1 MESIDTG
8 VKAPAPPGGSPD
20 GSPGAGSVLNPARW
34 VILAVTL
41 SAIFMQMLDTT
52 ITMVALP
59 SLQSDLGST
68 FAEIQL
74 VVAVYS
80 LAFAC
85 VLVTGG
91 RLGDIHGRRKIFLI
105 GMLGFTL
112 ASALCGAAPNP
123 TFLIGARVLQGM
135 CSGLMFPQ
143 VLSIIQVTFS
153 AKERPKALA
162 MYGAS
167 VGLGTVLGPVLGG
180 WLIQL
185 NILDTDWRA
194 IFYVNLPVG
203 LVALLLGLAKIPESS
218 GGGARRLDV
227 AGALIL
233 STGLFS
239 LILPLVIGREHD
251 WPGWSL
257 ALLVLSPVV
266 LAGFFWYENRL
277 SHRADKSPLVPT
289 GLFKERSFT
298 VGLVISVVFFAGIP
312 SFFMVFFM
320 SLQIGFG
327 YTPISAGFVSLG
339 FAALIA
345 VGSARSAA
353 VVKRLGTKTLALGT
367 GLLLVGMSGVIGTL
381 HWAGSDL
388 HGYQLVPSLMIAGLG
403 GGFFLAPCTGII
415 LAGIRSREAGSASG
429 MLATVQQVGIA
440 VGIAVAGILFYGLLG
455 SNADAASRTALPT
468 LRSDLAAAGLS
479 QEQQAQVTNGFQTCF
494 HDRMNQKDLTA
505 TPASCAAVEKRV
517 ADAPMPA
524 ETKEK
529 VRAAVL
535 GTAVPEAR
543 KSNFGDSFE
552 QVVFWQ
558 IGCFGLSCLL
568 VLALPKVRPED
579 IADVPGGA

>member
-8 VKAPAPPGGSPD
+8 TKAAAPPGAAPVTSATG
-20 GSPGAGSVLNPARW
+20 NPARW

-85 VLVTGG
+85 TLVTGG

-105 GMLGFTL
+105 GMLGFTI
-112 ASALCGAAPNP
+112 ASALCGAAPSS
-123 TFLIGARVLQGM
+123 TFLIGSRVLQGM

-153 AKERPKALA
+153 TKERPKALA

-180 WLIQL
+180 WLIDL
-185 NILDTDWRA
+185 DILGTDWRA
-194 IFYVNLPVG
+194 IFYVNLPIG
-203 LVALLLGLAKIPESS
+203 IIALCLGLAKIPESRAP
-218 GGGARRLDV
+218 GAQRLDV
-227 AGALIL
+227 TGAVIL
-233 STGLFS
+233 TAGLFS

-257 ALLVLSPVV
+257 VLLVLSPVLLAEFFLYENKLSK
-266 LAGFFWYENRL
+266 LAGR
-277 SHRADKSPLVPT
+277 SPLVPT

-298 VGLVISVVFFAGIP
+298 VGLIISVVFFAGIP
-312 SFFMVFFM
+312 SFFMTFFM

-327 YTPISAGFVSLG
+327 YTPISAGLVSLG

-353 VVKRLGTKTLALGT
+353 VVKKLGTKTLALGT
-367 GLLLVGMSGVIGTL
+367 GLLLIGMAGVIGTL

-388 HGYQLVPSLMIAGLG
+388 HGYQLIPSLMVAGMG

-415 LAGIRSREAGSASG
+415 LAGIRSSNAGSASG

-440 VGIAVAGILFYGLLG
+440 IGIAVAGIIFYGLLG
-455 SNADAASRTALPT
+455 TNADGASQSALPQ
-468 LRSDLAAAGLS
+468 LRGDLTSAGVTGA
-479 QEQQAQVTNGFQTCF
+479 QQTHITTAFQTCF
-494 HDRMNQKDLTA
+494 HDKMNQKDLTD
-505 TPASCAAVEKRV
+505 TPASCAQIQKEMASAPVPQAVKQ
-517 ADAPMPA
+517 
-524 ETKEK
+524 K
-529 VRAAVL
+529 VQAAVL
-535 GTAVPEAR
+535 GKAVPEAR
-543 KSNFGDSFE
+543 KANFSDSFE
-552 QVVFWQ
+552 QVVYWQ

-568 VLALPKVRPED
+568 VLALPKIRPED
-579 IADVPGGA
+579 VADVPGGA

>member
-8 VKAPAPPGGSPD
+8 VQAAAPPGAPPAPSATG
-20 GSPGAGSVLNPARW
+20 NPARW

-59 SLQSDLGST
+59 SLQSDLGAT

-85 VLVTGG
+85 TLVTGG
-91 RLGDIHGRRKIFLI
+91 RLGDIHGRKKVFLI
-105 GMLGFTL
+105 GMLGFTI
-112 ASALCGAAPNP
+112 ASALCGAAPDS
-123 TFLIGARVLQGM
+123 TFLIASRILQGM

-153 AKERPKALA
+153 TQERPKALA

-180 WLIQL
+180 WLID
-185 NILDTDWRA
+185 LDIFGTDWRA
-194 IFYVNLPVG
+194 IFYVNLPIG
-203 LVALLLGLAKIPESS
+203 LIALCLGMAKIPESS
-218 GGGARRLDV
+218 APGAQRLDV
-227 AGALIL
+227 TGAVIL
-233 STGLFS
+233 TAGLFS

-257 ALLVLSPVV
+257 VLLVLSPLL
-266 LAGFFWYENRL
+266 LAEFFVYENKLTKLVDR
-277 SHRADKSPLVPT
+277 SPLVPT
-289 GLFKERSFT
+289 GLFRERSFT
-298 VGLVISVVFFAGIP
+298 VGLIISVVFFAGIP
-312 SFFMVFFM
+312 SFFMTFFM
-320 SLQIGFG
+320 SLQIGFN
-327 YTPISAGFVSLG
+327 YTPISAGLVSLG

-353 VVKRLGTKTLALGT
+353 VVKKLGTKTLALGT
-367 GLLLVGMSGVIGTL
+367 GLLLIGMAGVIGTL

-388 HGYQLVPSLMIAGLG
+388 HGYQLIPSLMVAGLG

-415 LAGIRSREAGSASG
+415 LAGIRSSNAGSASG

-440 VGIAVAGILFYGLLG
+440 IGIAVAGILFYGLLG
-455 SNADAASRTALPT
+455 TNADDASASAVPQ
-468 LRSDLAAAGLS
+468 LRSDLAAAGVA
-479 QEQQAQVTNGFQTCF
+479 EAQQTQISTAFTTCF
-494 HDRMNQKDLTA
+494 HDKMNQKDLTE
-505 TPASCAAVEKRV
+505 TPASCARIQQEMANSPLPQEVKQ
-517 ADAPMPA
+517 
-524 ETKEK
+524 K
-529 VRAAVL
+529 VKSAVL
-535 GTAVPEAR
+535 GKALPEAR
-543 KSNFGDSFE
+543 KANFGDSFE
-552 QVVFWQ
+552 QVVYWQ

-568 VLALPKVRPED
+568 VLALPRIRPED
-579 IADVPGGA
+579 VQDVPGGA

>member
-1 MESIDTG
+1 MDSIAAGLKTTAPPDQGDTG
-8 VKAPAPPGGSPD
+8 S
-20 GSPGAGSVLNPARW
+20 PARW
-34 VILAVTL
+34 VVLAVAL

-59 SLQSDLGST
+59 SLQSDLGAT

-85 VLVTGG
+85 ALVTGG
-91 RLGDIHGRRKIFLI
+91 RLGDIYGRRKIFLI
-105 GMLGFTL
+105 GMLGFTI
-112 ASALCGAAPNP
+112 ASALCGAAPSSA
-123 TFLIGARVLQGM
+123 FLIGSRVLQGL

-180 WLIQL
+180 WLIDMDVL
-185 NILDTDWRA
+185 GTDWRA

-203 LVALLLGLAKIPESS
+203 LIALFLGMAKIPESS
-218 GGGARRLDV
+218 AGGARRLDV
-227 AGALIL
+227 TGATIL
-233 STGLFS
+233 SAGLFS

-257 ALLVLSPVV
+257 VLLALSPLL
-266 LAGFFWYENRL
+266 LAEFFVYENRL
-277 SHRADKSPLVPT
+277 SKRADKSPLVPT

-298 VGLVISVVFFAGIP
+298 VGLLISVVFFAGIP
-312 SFFMVFFM
+312 SFFMTFFM
-320 SLQIGFG
+320 TLQIGFD
-327 YTPISAGFVSLG
+327 YTPISAGVVSLG
-339 FAALIA
+339 FALLIA

-353 VVKRLGTKTLALGT
+353 VVRRLGTKTLAVGT
-367 GLLLVGMSGVIGTL
+367 GLLLVGMAGVIGTL

-388 HGYQLVPSLMIAGLG
+388 RGYQLIPSLMVAGLG

-440 VGIAVAGILFYGLLG
+440 IGIAVAGILFYGLLG
-455 SNADAASRTALPT
+455 SNADDASRSALPE
-468 LRSDLAAAGLS
+468 LRRDLAVAGLS
-479 QEQQAQVTNGFQTCF
+479 ETEQANVTAAFQTCF
-494 HDRMNQKDLTA
+494 HDRMNQKDLTG
-505 TPASCAAVEKRV
+505 TPESCARIEKEM
-517 ADAPMPA
+517 ANGPAPQ
-524 ETKEK
+524 EVKEK
-529 VRAAVL
+529 VQDAVT

-543 KSNFGDSFE
+543 KANFSDSFE
-552 QVVFWQ
+552 QVVYWQ

-568 VLALPKVRPED
+568 VLALPKIRPED
-579 IADVPGGA
+579 VQDVPGGA

>member
-1 MESIDTG
+1 MDSIAAGLKTTAPPDQGDTG
-8 VKAPAPPGGSPD
+8 S
-20 GSPGAGSVLNPARW
+20 PARW
-34 VILAVTL
+34 VVLAVAL

-59 SLQSDLGST
+59 SLQSDLGAT

-85 VLVTGG
+85 ALVTGG
-91 RLGDIHGRRKIFLI
+91 RLGDIYGRRKIFLI
-105 GMLGFTL
+105 GMLGFTI
-112 ASALCGAAPNP
+112 ASALCGAAPSSA
-123 TFLIGARVLQGM
+123 FLIGSRVLQGL

-180 WLIQL
+180 WLIDMDVL
-185 NILDTDWRA
+185 GTDWRA

-203 LVALLLGLAKIPESS
+203 LIALFLGMAKIPESS
-218 GGGARRLDV
+218 AGGARRLDV
-227 AGALIL
+227 TGATIL
-233 STGLFS
+233 SAGLFS

-257 ALLVLSPVV
+257 VLLALSPLL
-266 LAGFFWYENRL
+266 LAEFFVYENRL
-277 SHRADKSPLVPT
+277 SKRADKSPLVPT

-298 VGLVISVVFFAGIP
+298 VGLLISVVFFAGIP
-312 SFFMVFFM
+312 SFFMTFFM
-320 SLQIGFG
+320 TLQIGFD
-327 YTPISAGFVSLG
+327 YTPISAGVVSLG
-339 FAALIA
+339 FAVLIA

-353 VVKRLGTKTLALGT
+353 VVRKLGTKTLAVGT
-367 GLLLVGMSGVIGTL
+367 GLLLVGMAGVIGTL

-388 HGYQLVPSLMIAGLG
+388 RGYQLIPSLMIAGLG

-440 VGIAVAGILFYGLLG
+440 IGIAVAGILFYGLLG
-455 SNADAASRTALPT
+455 SNADDASRSALPE
-468 LRSDLAAAGLS
+468 LRRELAVAGLS
-479 QEQQAQVTNGFQTCF
+479 ETEQANVTAAFQTCF
-494 HDRMNQKDLTA
+494 HDRMNQKDLTG
-505 TPASCAAVEKRV
+505 TPESCARIEEEMANGP
-517 ADAPMPA
+517 APQ
-524 ETKEK
+524 EVKEK
-529 VRAAVL
+529 VQDAVT

-543 KSNFGDSFE
+543 KANFSDSFE
-552 QVVFWQ
+552 QVVYWQ

-568 VLALPKVRPED
+568 VLALPKIRPED
-579 IADVPGGA
+579 VQDVPGGA

>member
-8 VKAPAPPGGSPD
+8 VKAPAPPG

-105 GMLGFTL
+105 GMLGFTF

-123 TFLIGARVLQGM
+123 TFLIGSRVLQGM

-167 VGLGTVLGPVLGG
+167 IGLGTVLGPVLGG

-185 NILDTDWRA
+185 DILDTDWRA

-203 LVALLLGLAKIPESS
+203 LIALLLGLAKIPESS
-218 GGGARRLDV
+218 GDGARRLDV
-227 AGALIL
+227 TGALVL

-277 SHRADKSPLVPT
+277 SHRADRSPLVPT

-388 HGYQLVPSLMIAGLG
+388 HGYDLVPSLMIAGLG

-440 VGIAVAGILFYGLLG
+440 IGIAVAGILFYGLLG
-455 SNADAASRTALPT
+455 SNADAASRTALPG

-479 QEQQAQVTNGFQTCF
+479 QEQQTQVTNGFRTCF

-505 TPASCAAVEKRV
+505 TPASCVAVEKRT
-517 ADAPMPA
+517 AEAPVPA
-524 ETKEK
+524 ETKQK

-568 VLALPKVRPED
+568 VLALPKIRPED

>member
-1 MESIDTG
+1 MESTDTG
-8 VKAPAPPGGSPD
+8 VQGTAPPGTSRG
-20 GSPGAGSVLNPARW
+20 PGAVANPARW
-34 VILAVTL
+34 VVLAVTL

-59 SLQSDLGST
+59 SLQSDLGAT

-91 RLGDIHGRRKIFLI
+91 RLGDIYGRRKVFLI
-105 GMLGFTL
+105 GMLGFTV
-112 ASALCGAAPNP
+112 ASVLCGAAPGS
-123 TFLIGARVLQGM
+123 TFLIASRVLQGM

-153 AKERPKALA
+153 TKERPKALA

-167 VGLGTVLGPVLGG
+167 IGLGTVLGPVLGG
-180 WLIQL
+180 WLIDL
-185 NILDTDWRA
+185 DILGTDWRA

-203 LVALLLGLAKIPESS
+203 LIALCLGLAKIPESS
-218 GGGARRLDV
+218 AEDSSRLDV
-227 AGALIL
+227 VGALIL
-233 STGLFS
+233 SAGLFS

-257 ALLVLSPVV
+257 VLLVLSPLLLVEFFV
-266 LAGFFWYENRL
+266 YEKKLTKLAG
-277 SHRADKSPLVPT
+277 KSPLVPT

-298 VGLVISVVFFAGIP
+298 VGLIISVVFFAGIP
-312 SFFMVFFM
+312 SFFMTFFM

-327 YTPISAGFVSLG
+327 YTPISAGLVSLG
-339 FAALIA
+339 FALLIA
-345 VGSARSAA
+345 VGSARSTA
-353 VVKRLGTKTLALGT
+353 VVKRLGTKTLAVGT
-367 GLLLVGMSGVIGTL
+367 GLLLVGMAGVIGTL

-388 HGYQLVPSLMIAGLG
+388 HGYQLIPSLMVAGLG

-415 LAGIRSREAGSASG
+415 LAGIRSREAGAASG

-440 VGIAVAGILFYGLLG
+440 IGIAVAGILFYGLLG
-455 SNADAASRTALPT
+455 SNADGAAQAAVPQ
-468 LRSDLAAAGLS
+468 LRQDLAAAGLS
-479 QEQQAQVTNGFQTCF
+479 EAQQDKATAGFETCF
-494 HDRMNQKDLTA
+494 HDRMNQKDLTETPESCA
-505 TPASCAAVEKRV
+505 RIEQEMASTPA
-517 ADAPMPA
+517 PA
-524 ETKEK
+524 EVKEK
-529 VRAAVL
+529 VQAAVL
-535 GTAVPEAR
+535 GEAVPEAR
-543 KSNFGDSFE
+543 KTNFGDSFE
-552 QVVFWQ
+552 QVVYWQ

-579 IADVPGGA
+579 VGDVPGGA